1 MEFTPD
7 ATLPPIAGVGDPAA
21 RPRWSVMIPT
31 YNCAD
36 TLERT
41 LRSVL
46 DQDPG
51 PVAMQIEVV
60 DDCSTRDDPEAVVR
74 KVAGSRVAFARQPR
88 NGGHVHNFNACLNR
102 AQGRL
107 VHILHGDDWV
117 KDGFYSR
124 LETAFEAN
132 PSVGAAFSRSIYVDH
147 EDAEAGL
154 TDLELEERGVI
165 DDWFAR
171 ILSRQRVC
179 TPSMVVRRDV
189 YENLGGFD
197 PSFTTA
203 GEDWEMWVRIA
214 AHYPVWYEPDALAC
228 YRMSRPGSLTGNSL
242 RTTRVVREMRRACRI
257 IENRLRRQIEDRKLQ
272 PHLTQARLF
281 YADWSLNYAQ
291 YVIRNDGVLRA
302 LPNLT
307 EAFLCSPSPWMA
319 RRISRLVRRLP
330 VD

>member
-179 TPSMVVRRDV
+179 TIRISTYGDASGWRRWWAAASSASRSGSATSSGSRPSMAPRAM
-189 YENLGGFD
+189 
-197 PSFTTA
+197 P
-203 GEDWEMWVRIA
+203 
-214 AHYPVWYEPDALAC
+214 
-228 YRMSRPGSLTGNSL
+228 MSCCVT
-242 RTTRVVREMRRACRI
+242 
-257 IENRLRRQIEDRKLQ
+257 
-272 PHLTQARLF
+272 
-281 YADWSLNYAQ
+281 
-291 YVIRNDGVLRA
+291 
-302 LPNLT
+302 
-307 EAFLCSPSPWMA
+307 
-319 RRISRLVRRLP
+319 
-330 VD
+330 